1 MNFLLDLEG
10 KNLGT
15 SSVEVCVCE
24 SRTAALRGSGKLLPL
39 IYLSECTNVGR
50 ETQAARGTK
59 VPPERGTFSSKEITT
74 GRMPPIYR
82 ALSSVPEEVCC
93 NSCTLRVKCV
103 RVYTEKPQ
111 YHLYSKHHICEHDE
125 PSELLLRSA
134 ANVFRATHASKY
146 KWLCTAGRA
155 PLSSSRG
162 NAVPQTSPGPEV
174 RNNSTTGRATN
185 CRPARRCIRANKWDT
200 RRNDRIFNVSL
211 KHT

>member
-15 SSVEVCVCE
+15 SSVKVSVCE
-24 SRTAALRGSGKLLPL
+24 SRTAALRDSGKLFPQ
-39 IYLSECTNVGR
+39 IYLSEFTNVGKK
-50 ETQAARGTK
+50 TQPARGTK
-59 VPPERGTFSSKEITT
+59 VPPERGAFSSKEISM

-103 RVYTEKPQ
+103 CVYMEKPQ

-125 PSELLLRSA
+125 PSELLLRST
-134 ANVFRATHASKY
+134 ANAFRATHASKY

-155 PLSSSRG
+155 LLSSSQG
-162 NAVPQTSPGPEV
+162 NAVPQASP
-174 RNNSTTGRATN
+174 
-185 CRPARRCIRANKWDT
+185 
-200 RRNDRIFNVSL
+200 
-211 KHT
+211 